1 MTIAPHASRHCHSEA
16 AAPGER
22 AAFFPVAA
30 AFRRAALCWVLA
42 LLFALPAAATI
53 RYRVS
58 LDHPEQHVF
67 HVAMTIETEQQN
79 TVVALPAWNALYQVR
94 DFAYRVRNV
103 HAFAHSA
110 HAVPLTV
117 QPFDKQS
124 WQISLP
130 RPGADP
136 APDDVEI
143 DYAIAWDDPDPFNS
157 QLNEHHAFINLAEIL
172 MYVPD
177 RRTEDITVA
186 FENAPADWR
195 IISELPAGTTV
206 DSFAAPTYDALVDA
220 PVEAG
225 KFEEFE
231 FDNAGAHFRA
241 VVDANDWNNSS
252 RRRLEE
258 ALRRITGY
266 ELQLMGGPPF
276 REYTFFFHIG
286 PYADV
291 GGGGMEH
298 SNSTAIA
305 ATSVEHAAAVAA
317 HEFFH
322 AWNVKRIRPQTL
334 EPVDY
339 TKEQYTRALW
349 FAEGVTNTYAAY
361 TLERTGLWS
370 KNQFYADLASQICE
384 LESRPARLW
393 QSVEESSLDAWFE
406 KYEVY
411 SVPDRSISYYN
422 KGQILGV
429 LLDLAVRD
437 ATENRKS
444 LDDVLRRLNDEYARA
459 GKFYNDSEGIRAAV
473 EQVSGKSFEDF
484 FGRYVSGAGE
494 IPYDDFLSIAGLELK
509 IEAAQAGNQGARTD
523 SRCSIAEIAHPSDRQ
538 RRIRDGL
545 LRGETN

>member
-1 MTIAPHASRHCHSEA
+1 MTHHNRRLFRTP
-16 AAPGER
+16 
-22 AAFFPVAA
+22 AFVF
-30 AFRRAALCWVLA
+30 FFAALLA
-42 LLFALPAAATI
+42 PRPAVATI
-53 RYRVS
+53 QYRVS
-58 LDHPEQHVF
+58 LGDPSQHVF
-67 HVAMTIETEQQN
+67 NVTMTIPAEGKE
-79 TVVALPAWNALYQVR
+79 VVTALPAWNALYRVR
-94 DFAYRVRNV
+94 DFAYRLGSVRGICPAV
-103 HAFAHSA
+103 I
-110 HAVPLTV
+110 AVPLSKR
-117 QPFDKQS
+117 QLDKQT
-124 WQISLP
+124 WRFSLDGP
-130 RPGADP
+130 CQPGGHNSF
-136 APDDVEI
+136 EI
-143 DYAIAWDDPDPFNS
+143 QYAIEWDAPGPFNS
-157 QLNEHHAFINLAEIL
+157 QLDSHHAFMNLGEIL

-177 RRTEDITVA
+177 RRNEDVSVQFVNLPDGWRTAAELVA
-186 FENAPADWR
+186 VHVLNAYIAA
-195 IISELPAGTTV
+195 SY
-206 DSFAAPTYDALVDA
+206 DSLVDA

-231 FDNAGAHFRA
+231 FTESGGHFRV
-241 VVDANDWNNSS
+241 VVDSHSWNKAV
-252 RRRLEE
+252 LEE
-258 ALRRITGY
+258 ALHRITGY
-266 ELQLMGGPPF
+266 ELHLMGGAPFDPPYG
-276 REYTFFFHIG
+276 EYTFFFHIG

-406 KYEVY
+406 KYEAY
-411 SVPDRSISYYN
+411 NVPDRSISYYN